1 MTDIIVPRRREDIF
15 TERGDITLRFAR
27 WMEAVTL
34 ENNTTTTI
42 INQSQ
47 SGLVFSA
54 QLQQIIKQLDGLP
67 EFTMDTTGF
76 TMDSTEWTMDKV
88 LA

>member
-1 MTDIIVPRRREDIF
+1 
-15 TERGDITLRFAR
+15 
-27 WMEAVTL
+27 MEAVTL
-34 ENNTTTTI
+34 ENNTTTSI

-67 EFTMDTTGF
+67 EFTSDTTGF
-76 TMDSTEWTMDKV
+76 TADSTFITADKV
-88 LA
+88 IA

>member
-1 MTDIIVPRRREDIF
+1 
-15 TERGDITLRFAR
+15 
-27 WMEAVTL
+27 MESVTL
-34 ENNTTTTI
+34 ENNTTTSI

-67 EFTMDTTGF
+67 EFTSDTTGF
-76 TMDSTEWTMDKV
+76 TADSTFITADKV
-88 LA
+88 IA